1 MPTTTFLNLPAEK
14 QNRLLDAATREF
26 SEKAYNEASLN
37 QIIQDAGIPRGSF
50 YMYFQDKEDLFRYL
64 VHGYM
69 EQLLMVLEESLLR
82 ERGDVFAALLR
93 LYDYTQE
100 KRQERGL
107 GGIGA
112 MSAIVSRN
120 NGMQKN
126 VLLEM
131 VDSAAVLRRLREL
144 VNPDLLDL
152 RQERDL
158 GDMLGVLM
166 MVTAPML
173 YSGLQAGAAPGHRE
187 RLENILEI
195 LRRGMGREKLP
206 GMPNHE
212 GKEN

>member
-1 MPTTTFLNLPAEK
+1 MPPGVGQWNWK
-14 QNRLLDAATREF
+14 
-26 SEKAYNEASLN
+26 K
-37 QIIQDAGIPRGSF
+37 
-50 YMYFQDKEDLFRYL
+50 
-64 VHGYM
+64 
-69 EQLLMVLEESLLR
+69 
-82 ERGDVFAALLR
+82 DV
-93 LYDYTQE
+93 Y
-100 KRQERGL
+100 KRQ
-107 GGIGA
+107 
-112 MSAIVSRN
+112 
-120 NGMQKN
+120 
-126 VLLEM
+126 
-131 VDSAAVLRRLREL
+131 VLRRLREL

-173 YSGLQAGAAPGHRE
+173 YSGLQAGAAPGARE

>member
-1 MPTTTFLNLPAEK
+1 VPTTTFLNLPAEK

-173 YSGLQAGAAPGHRE
+173 YSGLQAGAAPGARE